1 MIGAAAMS
9 LSSFFVVSNALR
21 LNLFRLYDA
30 SKDKAPKK
38 RTVLNIENRRGN
50 PKLSILYPL
59 VRYLNIDPYRIFYST
74 SKHISP
80 ARQQLHQL
88 IDTCTDEEVELLL
101 PIHRDVIF
109 ALRNNSKKKIK

>member
-1 MIGAAAMS
+1 MNEYSGP
-9 LSSFFVVSNALR
+9 LSEAVALAR
-21 LNLFRLYDA
+21 E
-30 SKDKAPKK
+30 KEKK
-38 RTVLNIENRRGN
+38 TQREVADDLHIDVRTVLNIENRRGN

-109 ALRNNSKKKIK
+109 ALRNNSKKNIK

>member
-1 MIGAAAMS
+1 MNEYSGP
-9 LSSFFVVSNALR
+9 LSEAVALAR
-21 LNLFRLYDA
+21 E
-30 SKDKAPKK
+30 KEKK
-38 RTVLNIENRRGN
+38 TQREVADDLHIDVRTVLNIENRRGN

-59 VRYLNIDPYRIFYST
+59 VRYLNIDPYRIFYSS
-74 SKHISP
+74 SKHSSP

-109 ALRNNSKKKIK
+109 ALRNNSKKNIK